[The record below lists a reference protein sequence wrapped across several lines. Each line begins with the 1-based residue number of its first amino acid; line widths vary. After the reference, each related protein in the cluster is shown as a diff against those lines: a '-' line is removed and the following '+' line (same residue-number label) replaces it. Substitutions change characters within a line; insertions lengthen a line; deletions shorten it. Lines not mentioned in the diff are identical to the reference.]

1 MSECGDCASHRQVC
15 IGSRSLTLSV
25 ACSCLTSLSP
35 LLFCSASLWTR
46 SGMATLAA
54 KNVAAILSGHPV
66 WDQPNDVLVFVDGDF
81 DAIPKAAPSIVNAKE
96 LNL

>member
-1 MSECGDCASHRQVC
+1 
-15 IGSRSLTLSV
+15 
-25 ACSCLTSLSP
+25 
-35 LLFCSASLWTR
+35 
-46 SGMATLAA
+46 MATLAA

-66 WDQPNDVLVFVDGDF
+66 WDQPNDVLTFVDGEF